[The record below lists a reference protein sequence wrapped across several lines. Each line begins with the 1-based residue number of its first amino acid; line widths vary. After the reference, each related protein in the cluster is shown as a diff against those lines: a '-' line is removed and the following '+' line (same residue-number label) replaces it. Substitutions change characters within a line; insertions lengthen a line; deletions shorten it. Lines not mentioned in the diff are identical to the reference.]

1 MILDLSNT
9 SIKRKINA
17 STTLSETENKIFD
30 FIAAWREENG
40 YSTSKS
46 DFIRQILHFTINRQ
60 FKRYDLAM
68 PTETEI
74 QNFINSQINQVNE

>member
-1 MILDLSNT
+1 MILDLSDR
-9 SIKRKINA
+9 SIKRAINA
-17 STTLSETENKIFD
+17 STTLNDAENKIFD

-46 DFIRQILHFTINRQ
+46 DFIRQIIHFTINRQ
-60 FKRYDLAM
+60 FKKYDLAL